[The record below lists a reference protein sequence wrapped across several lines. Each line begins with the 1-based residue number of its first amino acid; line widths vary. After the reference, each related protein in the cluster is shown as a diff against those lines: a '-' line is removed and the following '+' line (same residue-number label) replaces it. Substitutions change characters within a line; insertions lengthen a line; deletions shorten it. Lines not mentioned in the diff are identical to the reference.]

1 MQNPTDRQTEE
12 DPARSLER
20 GPLQLAPRPTAHA
33 GPIFADRVFLTAL
46 RATLAVVVVV
56 GAIFLLYLTWNIVRP
71 FIVAVVLA
79 TMLWPWV
86 TRLAWWVGPRDFHL
100 PRGVAVGLIYLVFLA
115 IAATMVYLILSTLIP
130 WLDRLMTLYP
140 QQTAFLHDYL
150 APFRSGDL
158 ASGAVKVAGEVAKQ
172 STGETPANPA
182 AKASTPAAVNVGALA
197 LGLFGGLL
205 QTALILVFTFFLLLE
220 GDTFARWVLRLVP
233 RERRP
238 KAEAIGLR
246 VRERV
251 SRWVVATAIYSAIS
265 GVVVGVAM
273 FLIGIPSPW
282 FFGAGAALM
291 ALIPGVGPA
300 SITILALVIALGE
313 SPWQPVAVAVFGI
326 FLYIA
331 DATFI
336 APKIF
341 GNMLRLP
348 MFVVFLAIL
357 LGGELLGVWGAVLAL
372 PVAVTAQIVIREALG
387 RPPADAVDNR
397 GSEQSIS

>member
-1 MQNPTDRQTEE
+1 MPNSTERRVE
-12 DPARSLER
+12 EAAARAVER
-20 GPLQLAPRPTAHA
+20 GSLQLAPRSSTHV
-33 GPIFADRVFLTAL
+33 GPIFADRVFVTAL
-46 RATLAVVVVV
+46 RATLAVVAVFA
-56 GAIFLLYLTWNIVRP
+56 AIFLLYLSWSIVRP

-86 TRLAWWVGPRDFHL
+86 TRLEWWVGPRDFHL
-100 PRGVAVGLIYLVFLA
+100 PRGVAVGLIYLVFLIVA
-115 IAATMVYLILSTLIP
+115 GTMVYLILSTLIP
-130 WLDRLMTLYP
+130 WLDHLMATYP
-140 QQTAFLHDYL
+140 RQTAFLNDYL
-150 APFRSGDL
+150 TPFRSGDL

-172 STGETPANPA
+172 STGAGSPANSA
-182 AKASTPAAVNVGALA
+182 AKASAPAAVNVGALA

-205 QTALILVFTFFLLLE
+205 QTALILIFTFFLLLE

-233 RERRP
+233 WERRP

-265 GVVVGVAM
+265 GGIVGVAM

-282 FFGAGAALM
+282 FFGAGAALL

-357 LGGELLGVWGAVLAL
+357 LGGELLGVWGAILAL

-387 RPPADAVDNR
+387 RPSDTVDNR
-397 GSEQSIS
+397 ASEQSIS